1 MTANNAGNKS
11 KNTTFKMLDIFFE
24 EIINFLLG
32 PDTVVLRFQGHF
44 FADHGHVF
52 AFDAHHG
59 KSDLVLVQHM
69 AVADCPYV
77 SRAKVRPRAKALE
90 LVHQVFTSLAQLHFL
105 LQVREPNQKPMMAPS
120 IDISSALKMT
130 SA

>member
-1 MTANNAGNKS
+1 
-11 KNTTFKMLDIFFE
+11 
-24 EIINFLLG
+24 
-32 PDTVVLRFQGHF
+32 
-44 FADHGHVF
+44 
-52 AFDAHHG
+52 
-59 KSDLVLVQHM
+59 LVQDV
-69 AVADCPYV
+69 AVANRPNV
-77 SRAKVRPRAKALE
+77 RWAKVGPRAKALK